1 MTVGEEEVT
10 LKQNEDLKL
19 TCDVEGYPI
28 PEVKWYINN
37 TPLKKDNR
45 IQIYDNHTLFLEQA
59 KLIDEGIYTCRYMYS
74 LLLDS
79 SNSNANLIC
88 TILIQITF

>member
-1 MTVGEEEVT
+1 MVGEEEII

-37 TPLKKDNR
+37 TPLKKDHR

-74 LLLDS
+74 LLLE
-79 SNSNANLIC
+79 
-88 TILIQITF
+88 

>member
-1 MTVGEEEVT
+1 MGEEEVT

-28 PEVKWYINN
+28 PEVMWYINN
-37 TPLKKDNR
+37 TPLKKEIQG

-59 KLIDEGIYTCRYMYS
+59 KLIDEGIYTCRYVVH
-74 LLLDS
+74 
-79 SNSNANLIC
+79 
-88 TILIQITF
+88 